1 MRPQLLFVLVFFFW
15 PASQAG
21 VPNRVERRRFWHVER
36 ICGTAELFN
45 VVGRQH
51 LSQLIQCHILFFD
64 AGRGLA
70 IALLLAVMAHGV
82 IRGAG
87 KYKPLLIWPY
97 AVAPVVAGV
106 LWVFRFFSPVGVIS
120 FALQSVEIQ

>member
-1 MRPQLLFVLVFFFW
+1 M
-15 PASQAG
+15 SQ
-21 VPNRVERRRFWHVER
+21 P
-36 ICGTAELFN
+36 L
-45 VVGRQH
+45 
-51 LSQLIQCHILFFD
+51 FD

-87 KYKPLLIWPY
+87 TYKMLLIWLY

-106 LWVFRFFSPVGVIS
+106 L
-120 FALQSVEIQ
+120 

>member
-1 MRPQLLFVLVFFFW
+1 M
-15 PASQAG
+15 SQ
-21 VPNRVERRRFWHVER
+21 P
-36 ICGTAELFN
+36 LFN
-45 VVGRQH
+45 
-51 LSQLIQCHILFFD
+51 

-87 KYKPLLIWPY
+87 KYKMLLIWLY

-106 LWVFRFFSPVGVIS
+106 L
-120 FALQSVEIQ
+120 